1 MNKRLTKLKGLID
14 DGSVP
19 TILEVRTNSREY
31 SYEDVI
37 ALDYGF
43 VQDLYMGNENFETW
57 FTYIGPKPIKLNDLV
72 LIKDEMIEI
81 IFAEYKD
88 DMHRELED
96 TLQYQYDTLNRAREE
111 AYDIADRLESD
122 VPIYKHGEGYSLW
135 QGESLVEWVRP
146 NFNELDYHGI

>member
-1 MNKRLTKLKGLID
+1 VNKRLTKLKSLID

-57 FTYIGPKPIKLNDLV
+57 FTYTGPKPIKLNE
-72 LIKDEMIEI
+72 LIIHSDEMIEI
-81 IFAEYKD
+81 
-88 DMHRELED
+88 L
-96 TLQYQYDTLNRAREE
+96 
-111 AYDIADRLESD
+111 
-122 VPIYKHGEGYSLW
+122 
-135 QGESLVEWVRP
+135 
-146 NFNELDYHGI
+146 FNYYGK

>member
-57 FTYIGPKPIKLNDLV
+57 FTYIGPKPIKLNDLT
-72 LIKDEMIEI
+72 INKNEMIEI
-81 IFAEYKD
+81 I
-88 DMHRELED
+88 
-96 TLQYQYDTLNRAREE
+96 
-111 AYDIADRLESD
+111 
-122 VPIYKHGEGYSLW
+122 
-135 QGESLVEWVRP
+135 
-146 NFNELDYHGI
+146 LDYYEKL

>member
-43 VQDLYMGNENFETW
+43 VQDLYMGNEQFETW
-57 FTYIGPKPIKLNDLV
+57 FTYIGPKPIKLNDLT
-72 LIKDEMIEI
+72 LNKNEMIEI
-81 IFAEYKD
+81 I
-88 DMHRELED
+88 
-96 TLQYQYDTLNRAREE
+96 LNYYEK
-111 AYDIADRLESD
+111 L
-122 VPIYKHGEGYSLW
+122 
-135 QGESLVEWVRP
+135 
-146 NFNELDYHGI
+146 

>member
-37 ALDYGF
+37 ALNYGF

-57 FTYIGPKPIKLNDLV
+57 FTYTGPKPIKLNDL
-72 LIKDEMIEI
+72 IIHSDEMIEI
-81 IFAEYKD
+81 
-88 DMHRELED
+88 L
-96 TLQYQYDTLNRAREE
+96 
-111 AYDIADRLESD
+111 
-122 VPIYKHGEGYSLW
+122 
-135 QGESLVEWVRP
+135 
-146 NFNELDYHGI
+146 FNYYGK

>member
-57 FTYIGPKPIKLNDLV
+57 FTYTGPKPIKLNDLT
-72 LIKDEMIEI
+72 LHPKEMIEI
-81 IFAEYKD
+81 
-88 DMHRELED
+88 L
-96 TLQYQYDTLNRAREE
+96 
-111 AYDIADRLESD
+111 
-122 VPIYKHGEGYSLW
+122 
-135 QGESLVEWVRP
+135 
-146 NFNELDYHGI
+146 FNYYGK

>member
-1 MNKRLTKLKGLID
+1 LNKRLTKLKGLID

-57 FTYIGPKPIKLNDLV
+57 FTYTGPKPIKLNDLT
-72 LIKDEMIEI
+72 LNKNEMIEI
-81 IFAEYKD
+81 I
-88 DMHRELED
+88 
-96 TLQYQYDTLNRAREE
+96 
-111 AYDIADRLESD
+111 
-122 VPIYKHGEGYSLW
+122 
-135 QGESLVEWVRP
+135 
-146 NFNELDYHGI
+146 LDYYGKL

>member
-1 MNKRLTKLKGLID
+1 MNKRLTKLKSLID

-57 FTYIGPKPIKLNDLV
+57 FTYTGPKPIKLNDL
-72 LIKDEMIEI
+72 IIHSDEMIEI
-81 IFAEYKD
+81 
-88 DMHRELED
+88 L
-96 TLQYQYDTLNRAREE
+96 
-111 AYDIADRLESD
+111 
-122 VPIYKHGEGYSLW
+122 
-135 QGESLVEWVRP
+135 
-146 NFNELDYHGI
+146 FNYYEK